1 MLIQLHGDVLS
12 FNIRTMQSFFRA
24 LRILLSPKF
33 YYTRVLTEASLGVC
47 RSERA
52 IRTEEIVE
60 LRIGVDQRKVFYETW
75 RRARGWE
82 RSWGSSWGVWREHE
96 EDGRGYT

>member
-12 FNIRTMQSFFRA
+12 FDISTVQGLFRA
-24 LRILLSPKF
+24 SCIFLSPKF

-52 IRTEEIVE
+52 KRAEEIVE
-60 LRIGVDQRKVFYETW
+60 L
-75 RRARGWE
+75 
-82 RSWGSSWGVWREHE
+82 
-96 EDGRGYT
+96 